1 MLEDLAGCVKM
12 STMSLYMVQPKKK
25 KKKKKANKEEKICIE
40 KSNCGK
46 CELLNL
52 DERHT
57 KCSLYPSFKISVG
70 LSKNSVNPNFQNK
83 N

>member
-1 MLEDLAGCVKM
+1 MLNAGGLSGLCQDVYNELVHG
-12 STMSLYMVQPKKK
+12 SA
-25 KKKKKANKEEKICIE
+25 KKKANKEEKICIE

-52 DERHT
+52 GERHT